1 MLLPRALSS
10 FKYLCASAAAIL
22 ATLTLT
28 GGPAHAQ
35 KTDDWPSK
43 PITWI
48 VPFAA
53 GGSTDTL
60 AREIASH
67 VSDQLGQSIVINNV
81 SGAGGTVGSARA
93 KQAKPDGYTFLVG
106 HMGFMGAAPSL
117 YHTLA
122 YDPIADFDAVLRF
135 PDTPM
140 VLVVRHDAPWQ
151 TIADFV
157 ADARANPGKINLA
170 NAGIGSAAHLVGTLF
185 TTRAR
190 LDVQHIAY
198 KSVGASMADLVSGRV
213 DAIFDQTNTALPMIS
228 SGRTR
233 ALVLTTPAP
242 MPQFPGVDTLAATVL
257 PGFEAATWYGI
268 FAPKGTPAAIIETL
282 HAAYNRALADENW
295 TAAMSATGIRI
306 LPADQRTPAALA
318 THTATEVKR
327 WAEVIEQAGIAK
339 Q

>member
-1 MLLPRALSS
+1 MLLRRA
-10 FKYLCASAAAIL
+10 FIYACASAAAML
-22 ATLTLT
+22 ALTR
-28 GGPAHAQ
+28 PSHAQ
-35 KTDDWPSK
+35 DAAANWPTK
-43 PITWI
+43 PVTWI

-93 KQAKPDGYTFLVG
+93 KQARPDGYTFLVG

-122 YDPIADFDAVLRF
+122 YDPVADFDAVLRF

-157 ADARANPGKINLA
+157 ADARAHPGKINLA
-170 NAGIGSAAHLVGTLF
+170 NAGVGSAAHLVGTLF
-185 TTRAR
+185 TTRAQ

-213 DAIFDQTNTALPMIS
+213 DAIFDQTNTALPMIT

-242 MPQFPGVDTLAATVL
+242 MPQFPGVATLGETLL

-268 FAPKGTPAAIIETL
+268 YAPKGTPPAIIETL
-282 HAAYNRALADENW
+282 HAAYSRALADKNW
-295 TAAMSATGIRI
+295 TDAMSATGIRV

-318 THTATEVKR
+318 AHTQAEVQR
-327 WAEVIEQAGIAK
+327 WAAVLGQAGVAK

>member
-1 MLLPRALSS
+1 MLCSRV
-10 FKYLCASAAAIL
+10 FRGVCASV
-22 ATLTLT
+22 ATILTLAAPT
-28 GGPAHAQ
+28 HAQ
-35 KTDDWPSK
+35 NDWPTK

-67 VSDQLGQSIVINNV
+67 VADALGQSIVINNV

-170 NAGIGSAAHLVGTLF
+170 NAGVGSAAHLVGTLF
-185 TTRAR
+185 TTAAQ
-190 LDVQHIAY
+190 LDVQHISY

-213 DAIFDQTNTALPMIS
+213 DAIFDQTNTALPMIT

-242 MPQFPGVDTLAATVL
+242 MPQFPGVATLGATVL

-268 FAPKGTPAAIIETL
+268 FAPKGTPPAIIDTL

-295 TAAMSATGIRI
+295 TRTMSTAGIRV
-306 LPADQRTPAALA
+306 LPAAERSPAALA
-318 THTATEVKR
+318 AHTAAEVRR
-327 WAEVIEQAGIAK
+327 WADVLGQAGVGK